1 MKCPKCKD
9 SIILDEITEQYY
21 CEECGILYDREELE
35 SKVTVPVLMLSFL
48 MWIPILNLMLFGVI
62 EKSKPDNKK
71 AYYSIFL
78 SSILLHMVLLLVG
91 GITFKAYKDTELRLA
106 KQTLYNASKTLLLD
120 DSSIEEMYDI
130 RDIEDIRLSLS
141 ESIQLEEDKKR
152 NESKI
157 FNEDLIT
164 VVNGANVTGEHVRY
178 LINRYPDYAY
188 LLQTKALRS
197 KYQNINIY
205 INIGR
210 YIREATGDSVR
221 TIDCSLQDKFT
232 LLTQSTGYEILDDSK
247 TIYYIYDTEMFRVG
261 FIYDTDDKIIGMS
274 FSELEV

>member
-9 SIILDEITEQYY
+9 SIMLDEFTEQYY

-35 SKVTVPVLMLSFL
+35 AKVTVPILLLSFL
-48 MWIPILNLMLFGVI
+48 MWIPILNFLLLGAI
-62 EKSKPDNKK
+62 EKSKPEDKK

-78 SSILLHMVLLLVG
+78 SSMLLNMVLFLIG
-91 GITFKAYKDTELRLA
+91 GLTFKAYKETELRLA

-120 DSSIEEMYDI
+120 ESSVEEMYDI
-130 RDIEDIRLSLS
+130 RDIEDIRLSLA

-152 NESKI
+152 NESKL
-157 FNEDLIT
+157 FSDDLIT
-164 VVNGANVTGEHVRY
+164 VIDGANVTGEHVRY

-197 KYQNINIY
+197 KNQNINIY
-205 INIGR
+205 LNIGR
-210 YIREATGDSVR
+210 YIREAESGSVR

-232 LLTQSTGYEILDDSK
+232 LLTQSTGYEILDDSE

-261 FIYDTDDKIIGMS
+261 FIYDTNDKIIGMS